1 MATQRTKIY
10 VEGIALDLD
19 KNVDIDFT
27 YSISDIADFEKRT
40 TTFSKTVSIPGTAHN
55 NFIFGNY
62 FDFNINNDFNLSLD
76 NSGVNFNPLKKAF
89 VKVTI
94 DEVEVFAGVLRLLE
108 ITSIDGVL
116 TYQCALFGSLNNIFS
131 TIGDKLLTDLDLSD
145 INQVYTLANIQDSWV
160 RTDYIYALGNY
171 GVFRDNNESKIDVS
185 NFRPALFAKEIFN
198 RIFDEAGYTYNSEF
212 WDDNNLDKIAVLNNE
227 ELFGVYVSELGG
239 AFMESQTVSIGYA
252 ALQLDPDNLFDNYI
266 NFQLD
271 GFGNYNMVNN
281 SQNAIKVTIRGQLGW
296 TRASAMADVLSFVI
310 SSSVSSYP
318 ITGTSGLTEFEI
330 TFVMQPNL
338 PYDLTAKINSIPLT
352 VTPINSYFYVYN
364 FDPLAKIPAIYGKT
378 IEGKSFV
385 PTGIKQADFVKSII
399 NAFNLYIIQ
408 DKDDEFNLS
417 LTPYPDFYLDESV
430 DWTNKKDLAKGFS
443 IKSSNDFLPKTMS
456 FKYKPDN
463 DYYSKL
469 YNNTYNQAYG
479 TKVYTTQNEFSK
491 DDKSFELIFSLVPN
505 LYINTNMALPAMF
518 DINENGTYKKVKMNP
533 KLAFFG
539 GMKSCSNYEIHNGTT
554 LLDAT
559 NTDYPYFGHLYDYEA
574 DSTGDLWDLCF
585 EAPKEIYLPIDFY
598 PTANLFSKYYSQ
610 FTISQ
615 DNKDAKLVMLYF
627 LLNSIDIMNLDFK
640 KYVMVDN
647 GLYYLNKVDGYN
659 PLGNELTKVELL
671 RIV

>member
-10 VEGIALDLD
+10 DEGIALDLD

-212 WDDNNLDKIAVLNNE
+212 WDYNNLDKIAVLNNE

-239 AFMESQTVSIGYA
+239 AFIESQIVGISYA
-252 ALQLDPDNLFDNYI
+252 PLQLDPGNLFDNYI
-266 NFQLD
+266 DFVLD
-271 GFGNYNMVNN
+271 GLGDYNIVNN
-281 SQNAIKVTIRGQLGW
+281 SPNAIKVTIRGQLGW
-296 TRASAMADVLSFVI
+296 SRAVATADVLSFAI
-310 SSSVSSYP
+310 SSSVSDYP
-318 ITGTSGLTEFEI
+318 ITGTSGLTEFEV
-330 TFVMQPNL
+330 TFVMEAGL
-338 PYDLTAKINSIPLT
+338 TYKLTAKINS
-352 VTPINSYFYVYN
+352 TPINVSALTSNFYVYN

>member
-1 MATQRTKIY
+1 MANQRTKIY
-10 VEGIALDLD
+10 VEGVELDLD

-116 TYQCALFGSLNNIFS
+116 TYQCALFGSLNNLFG

-145 INQVYTLANIQDSWV
+145 INQIYTLANIQDSWT

-171 GVFRDNNESKIDVS
+171 GVFRDDTESKIDVS

-198 RIFDEAGYTYNSEF
+198 RIFDEAGYTYNTDF
-212 WDDNNLDKIAVLNNE
+212 WDENNLDKIAVLNNE

-239 AFMESQTVSIGYA
+239 AFIESQIVGISYA
-252 ALQLDPDNLFDNYI
+252 PLQLDPGNLFDNYI
-266 NFQLD
+266 DFVLD
-271 GFGNYNMVNN
+271 GLGDYNIVNN
-281 SQNAIKVTIRGQLGW
+281 SPNAIKVTIRGQLGW
-296 TRASAMADVLSFVI
+296 SRAVATADVLSFAI
-310 SSSVSSYP
+310 SSSVSDYP
-318 ITGTSGLTEFEI
+318 ITGTSGLTEFEV
-330 TFVMQPNL
+330 TFVMEAGL
-338 PYDLTAKINSIPLT
+338 TYKLTAKINS
-352 VTPINSYFYVYN
+352 TPINVSALTSNFYVYN

-408 DKDDEFNLS
+408 DKDNEFNLS

-598 PTANLFSKYYSQ
+598 PNANLFSKYYSQ

-627 LLNSIDIMNLDFK
+627 LLNSIDIMDLDFK